1 MKLTKAFE
9 VGWLIL
15 FYKHSANSSRCKTII
30 VKHKPI
36 SLFCIY
42 KLNVYH
48 VLTPFH
54 SNSYGNS
61 VVEH

>member
-15 FYKHSANSSRCKTII
+15 FYKYSANSSRCKTVI

-42 KLNVYH
+42 ELNVYH
-48 VLTPFH
+48 V
-54 SNSYGNS
+54 
-61 VVEH
+61 